1 MEQTL
6 VGMERVLFEVREE
19 GDDFEL
25 NPKLQNYFENEV
37 KLTEDQIQ
45 LIQDTV
51 I

>member
-1 MEQTL
+1 M
-6 VGMERVLFEVREE
+6 VRVLYEVQQA
-19 GDDFEL
+19 GDEFEL